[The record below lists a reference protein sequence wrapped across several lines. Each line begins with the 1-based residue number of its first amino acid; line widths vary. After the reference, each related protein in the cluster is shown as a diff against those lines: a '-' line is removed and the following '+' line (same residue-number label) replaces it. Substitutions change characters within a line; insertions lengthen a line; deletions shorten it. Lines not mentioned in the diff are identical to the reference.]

1 MFENNILT
9 GSTGEFGIIVKIYP
23 LLIFTKE
30 NIDRVI
36 EDLDDILTK
45 IQKKVMSE

>member
-9 GSTGEFGIIVKIYP
+9 GFTGEFGNIVKIYP

-45 IQKKVMSE
+45 IQKKVIS

>member
-9 GSTGEFGIIVKIYP
+9 GSTGKFGNIVKIYP

-45 IQKKVMSE
+45 IQKKVIS

>member
-9 GSTGEFGIIVKIYP
+9 GSTGKFGNIVKIYP

-30 NIDRVI
+30 NIDHVI

-45 IQKKVMSE
+45 IQKKVIS

>member
-9 GSTGEFGIIVKIYP
+9 GSTGEFGNIVKIYT

-30 NIDRVI
+30 NIDRAI

-45 IQKKVMSE
+45 IQKKVIS

>member
-9 GSTGEFGIIVKIYP
+9 GSTAEFGNIVKIYP

-30 NIDRVI
+30 NIDHVI
-36 EDLDDILTK
+36 EHLDDILTK
-45 IQKKVMSE
+45 IQKKVMS

>member
-9 GSTGEFGIIVKIYP
+9 GSTGEFGNIVKIYP

-30 NIDRVI
+30 NIDHVI
-36 EDLDDILTK
+36 EDLDNILTK
-45 IQKKVMSE
+45 IQKKVMS

>member
-1 MFENNILT
+1 MFENNILSV
-9 GSTGEFGIIVKIYP
+9 STAEFGNIVKIYP

-45 IQKKVMSE
+45 IQKKVMS

>member
-9 GSTGEFGIIVKIYP
+9 GFTGEFGNIVMIYP
-23 LLIFTKE
+23 MLIFTKE

-45 IQKKVMSE
+45 IQKKVMS

>member
-9 GSTGEFGIIVKIYP
+9 GSPGAFGNIVKIYP

-45 IQKKVMSE
+45 IQKKVMS

>member
-9 GSTGEFGIIVKIYP
+9 GSTAEFGNIVKIYP

-30 NIDRVI
+30 NIDHTI
-36 EDLDDILTK
+36 KDLDDILTK
-45 IQKKVMSE
+45 IQKKVIS